1 MRVLFAGL
9 PEKSHVFTMV
19 PLAWALT
26 AAGHEV
32 LMANAPSL
40 TDAVTGAGLVAAPV
54 GTDHDL
60 HREMA
65 VARDSQDADV
75 ANWSRLGYGDVDHAS
90 LVERYSISV
99 PYGFAR
105 YNDPILDDLVAL
117 ARDWR
122 PDLIIRDPIAYA
134 GGIAA
139 RACGAAHARL
149 LWCADVYGQARRTF
163 VELARDMPED
173 RRADPL
179 ADWIDERGGAYG
191 VRCDEELLNG
201 RFTLDTLPE
210 SLRPAVGLTQLS
222 MRYVPYNGAAVQWD
236 WLREQPKRPRIC
248 VTLGRTNT
256 EAYGGDYV
264 DVADLLR
271 ALSRLDADIVAALVP
286 EQAEQLDDLPANVR
300 AVSGVALSTLLPTCS
315 AVVHHGGWGTFSTA
329 LVNAVPQLAL
339 STLVADQELRG
350 RNLQDSGAGLFLHHS
365 DADPDRVT
373 DLTRR
378 LLEDPSF
385 TDAARRLRDE
395 SAAMPTPHAVVPEL
409 ERLTAAR

>member
-9 PEKSHVFTMV
+9 PEKSHVYTMV

-32 LMANAPSL
+32 LMANTPSL
-40 TDAVTGAGLVAAPV
+40 NAAVTGAGLVAAPV
-54 GTDHDL
+54 GADPGV
-60 HREMA
+60 HRDMA

-75 ANWSRLGYGDVDHAS
+75 ANWSRLGYGDVDHAG

-105 YNDPILDDLVAL
+105 YNDPIVDDLVAL

-122 PDLIIRDPIAYA
+122 PDLVVRDPIAYA
-134 GGIAA
+134 GAIAA

-149 LWCADVYGQARRTF
+149 LWCADVYGQARATF
-163 VELARDMPED
+163 VELARDVPED
-173 RRADPL
+173 QRADPL
-179 ADWIDERGGAYG
+179 ADWIDERGRAYG
-191 VRCDEELLNG
+191 VSCDEELLNG
-201 RFTLDTLPE
+201 QFTLDTLPE
-210 SLRPAVGLTQLS
+210 SLRPPSDLHQVS
-222 MRYVPYNGAAVQWD
+222 MRYVPYNGTAVQWD
-236 WLREQPKRPRIC
+236 WLREQPKRPRVC

-264 DVADLLR
+264 DIADLLR
-271 ALSRLDADIVAALVP
+271 ALSGLDADIVAALMP
-286 EQAEQLDDLPANVR
+286 EQAERLDNLPPNVM
-300 AVSGVALSTLLPTCS
+300 AASGVALSTLLPTCS
-315 AVVHHGGWGTFSTA
+315 AVVHHGGWGSFSTA

-350 RNLQDSGAGLFLHHS
+350 RSLQDSGAGLFLHHT
-365 DADPDRVT
+365 DAAPERVT

-378 LLEDPSF
+378 LLEDPSY
-385 TDAARRLRDE
+385 AAAAGRLRDE
-395 SAAMPTPHAVVPEL
+395 SAALPTPHAVVGEL
-409 ERLTAAR
+409 ERLVAAR

>member
-40 TDAVTGAGLVAAPV
+40 GDAVTGAGLVHAPV
-54 GTDHDL
+54 GTDHDV
-60 HREMA
+60 HQDMA
-65 VARDSQDADV
+65 RARDSQDADV
-75 ANWSRLGYGDVDHAS
+75 ANWSRLGYGDIDHAS

-105 YNDPILDDLVAL
+105 YNDPIVDDLVAL

-122 PDLIIRDPIAYA
+122 PDLIVRDPIAYA
-134 GGIAA
+134 GAIAA

-149 LWCADVYGQARRTF
+149 LWCADVYGQARSTF
-163 VELARDMPED
+163 VELAQDVPED
-173 RRADPL
+173 QRVDPL
-179 ADWIDERGGAYG
+179 ADWIDERGRAYG
-191 VRCDEELLNG
+191 VSCDEGLLSG
-201 RFTLDTLPE
+201 QFTLDTLPE
-210 SLRPAVGLTQLS
+210 SLRPPSDLHQLS
-222 MRYVPYNGAAVQWD
+222 MRYVPYNGAAVHGD
-236 WLREQPKRPRIC
+236 WLREQPKRPRVC

-264 DVADLLR
+264 DVAGVLR
-271 ALSRLDADIVAALVP
+271 ALSRLDADIVAALMP
-286 EQAEQLDDLPANVR
+286 EQAEHLGDLPPNVM

-350 RNLQDSGAGLFLHHS
+350 RNLQDSGAGLFLHHT
-365 DADPDRVT
+365 DADPERVT

-378 LLEDPSF
+378 LLEDPSH
-385 TDAARRLRDE
+385 AAAANRLRDE
-395 SAAMPTPHAVVPEL
+395 SAAMPTPHAVVGEL
-409 ERLTAAR
+409 ERLVAAR